1 MAMITLRGMT
11 WDHRRATEPLLQT
24 LPGFRVAHPGID
36 VVWDKRALHGFEFT
50 PISDLARSHD
60 LIILDHPFAGTI
72 AATSCLM
79 PLDSLLKGSVAS
91 FVGPSLQTY
100 THSGHIWAVPV
111 DAACQVA
118 VSRPDLMAR
127 LGADIPQNWVD
138 LLALG
143 QRARTSGLFLAIG
156 LRGVHSLMTVFTLCA
171 NLGHPFGQQPGA
183 GDPVDRA
190 TFFAALDLLH
200 GLLAFTAPECLDWNS
215 IELHDAM
222 AARDDLLFCPAVY
235 CYATYAEAD
244 QPKPLRFHDL
254 PGPLGPQ
261 GSTLGGTGL
270 GVSAHCEHPG
280 AALDYAAYLSR
291 AATQRAFAQHHGQP
305 AHAECWGDPA
315 INARFGNCF
324 QATRRTM
331 EAAWTRPRYPGYLTF
346 QAEAGALIEQHLRGE
361 MTGAALFDH
370 IRRAFEASGRA
381 DRQ

>member
-1 MAMITLRGMT
+1 MARITLRGIT
-11 WDHRRATEPLLQT
+11 WDHRRATEPLLKT
-24 LPGFRVAHPGID
+24 LPSFRAAHLGID
-36 VVWDKRALHGFEFT
+36 VVWDKRPLHGFEFT
-50 PISDLARSHD
+50 PINELARSHD

-72 AATSCLM
+72 AATSCLL
-79 PLDSLLKGSVAS
+79 PLDSLLKGSDAS
-91 FVGPSLQTY
+91 FVGPSLRTY
-100 THSGHIWAVPV
+100 SHSSHIWAVPV

-118 VSRPDLMAR
+118 VSRPDLVAG
-127 LGADIPQNWVD
+127 LGEDIPQNWAD

-143 QRARTSGLFLAIG
+143 KRARGTGHFLAIG
-156 LRGVHSLMTVFTLCA
+156 LLGVHSLMTVFTLCA

-200 GLLAFTAPECLDWNS
+200 DLLAFTAPECLDWNS
-215 IELHDAM
+215 IDLHDAM

-235 CYATYAEAD
+235 CYATYAESD
-244 QPKPLRFHDL
+244 QPRPLRFHDL

-261 GSTLGGTGL
+261 GSTMGGTGL